1 LEFGREYF
9 VDFSPETFNLR
20 INISERDEWNH
31 YRKINMMC
39 GLFNKFESE
48 DSYET
53 KYKECARFSE
63 SVGSGGAMA
72 RPLIL
77 SGTLAI
83 LLSVYY

>member
-1 LEFGREYF
+1 
-9 VDFSPETFNLR
+9 
-20 INISERDEWNH
+20 
-31 YRKINMMC
+31 MC

-83 LLSVYY
+83 LLSVLF